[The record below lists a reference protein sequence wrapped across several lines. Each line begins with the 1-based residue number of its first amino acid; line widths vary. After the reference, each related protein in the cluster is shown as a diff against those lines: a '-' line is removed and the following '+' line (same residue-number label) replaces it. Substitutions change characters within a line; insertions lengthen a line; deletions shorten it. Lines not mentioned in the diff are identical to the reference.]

1 MRPSRIPTLD
11 DLAFIGR
18 NKDYGAYYLR
28 RRYPR
33 ILLRSVILG
42 LIILASLLSG
52 SWLYYFMEPVPLIEG
67 DLMYEVEYYSMNPP
81 PDDELS
87 KLAQALTRPPAT
99 PEQVPVVSDSVPVE
113 EKKPVEKPVEKQDDK
128 AREDSVAQPGG
139 SGLGTGTGDDTGLA
153 TTMDV
158 RPRYPGGDESRL
170 YYLRQ
175 HIRYP
180 EAALKGFIQGVVM
193 VTFIVETDGSLSNV
207 EVTRKI
213 GGGCDEE
220 AVRVTKAMPRWE
232 PGKRN
237 GRPVRVI
244 VRMPIVFK
252 IPGRPS

>member
-33 ILLRSVILG
+33 ILLLSVILG

-52 SWLYYFMEPVPLIEG
+52 SWLYYFMEPAPLIEG

-87 KLAQALTRPPAT
+87 KLAQALTRPPAE
-99 PEQVPVVSDSVPVE
+99 PEQPPVVTDTIPPE
-113 EKKPVEKPVEKQDDK
+113 EKKVVEKPQEEPKEN

-153 TTMDV
+153 TAMDV

-180 EAALKGFIQGVVM
+180 EAALKGFVQGVVM